1 MMKPYRLSLLL
12 AATTALGACSLAPS
26 YHRPESAP
34 AAATFKADPGWVPAA
49 PADDAP
55 KGAWWTLF
63 ADPQLDALEAK
74 VAVTNQSVA
83 AARAA
88 LAQARAVLRADVAAL
103 LPVAGVSGSNT
114 RSSTLVTGSPTTRS
128 WTAGASASWVPDL
141 WGKLANTTR
150 AAKAQAQAS
159 EASLANATLAAQAS
173 LANAWFQLRGVDAQA
188 ALLDET
194 VAGYERSVTIA
205 RNKFA
210 AGLVS
215 AADVESASATL
226 ANARAARAD
235 LARQRAALEN
245 AIAVLV
251 GANPSTFT
259 LASAPWQPQVPEVPA
274 VLSASLVQR
283 RPDVAAAERL
293 VAAANAQIG
302 VQRAAFFPD
311 LSLTASLG
319 STAGTSAALFG
330 AANSLWSLGASSALT
345 VLDFGARRAR
355 VAQARASYDG
365 AVASYRQAVL
375 TAFQEVENTLAA
387 TTAYRAEAADYQRS
401 ATAATRAE
409 AIVRNQY
416 AAGTADYT
424 AVAAAQAQASNAR
437 TAAIQ
442 NTVNRQN
449 AAVGLIEAIGGHW

>member
-1 MMKPYRLSLLL
+1 MMKPFRLSLLL

-26 YHRPESAP
+26 YHRPDSAP
-34 AAATFKADPGWVPAA
+34 AATAFKADPGWVPAA

-74 VAVTNQSVA
+74 VAVTNQNVA

-88 LAQARAVLRADVAAL
+88 LAQARAVLRADVAGL

-114 RSSTLVTGSPTTRS
+114 RSSTLVAGSPTTRS

-173 LANAWFQLRGVDAQA
+173 LANAWFQLRGIDAQA

-194 VAGYERSVTIA
+194 VAGYERSVTIS

-215 AADVESASATL
+215 AADVESASATF

-259 LASAPWQPQVPEVPA
+259 LTPAPWQPQVPEVPA

-387 TTAYRAEAADYQRS
+387 TTAYRAEA
-401 ATAATRAE
+401 
-409 AIVRNQY
+409 IVRNQY

-424 AVAAAQAQASNAR
+424 AVAAAQAQAYNAR

>member
-1 MMKPYRLSLLL
+1 MMKPLHLTLLL
-12 AATTALGACSLAPS
+12 AATTALGACSLAPT
-26 YHRPESAP
+26 YHRPDSAP
-34 AAATFKADPGWVPAA
+34 AAAMFKADPGWVPAA

-55 KGAWWTLF
+55 KGAWWALF

-74 VAVTNQSVA
+74 VAVTNQNVA
-83 AARAA
+83 GARAA

-103 LPVAGVSGSNT
+103 LPVAGVSGSTT

-173 LANAWFQLRGVDAQA
+173 LADAWFQLRGVDAQA

-194 VAGYERSVTIA
+194 VAGYERSVTIS

-215 AADVESASATL
+215 ATDVESASATL
-226 ANARAARAD
+226 ANTRAARAD

-259 LASAPWQPQVPEVPA
+259 LTPAPWQPQVPEVPA

-311 LSLTASLG
+311 LTLTGSLG

-365 AVASYRQAVL
+365 TVASYRQAVL

-387 TTAYRAEAADYQRS
+387 TTAYRVEAADYQRS

-424 AVAAAQAQASNAR
+424 AVAAAQAQAYNAR

-442 NTVNRQN
+442 NTVNRQT

>member
-1 MMKPYRLSLLL
+1 MTKPLRPALLL
-12 AATTALGACSLAPS
+12 GATLALGACSLAPA
-26 YHRPESAP
+26 YHRPDNAPP
-34 AAATFKADPGWVPAA
+34 AAQFKADPGWVPAA

-55 KGAWWTLF
+55 KGPWWTLF
-63 ADPQLDALEAK
+63 GDPALDALEAK
-74 VAVTNQSVA
+74 VAVTNQNVA

-88 LAQARAVLRADVAAL
+88 LAQARALLRADVAAL
-103 LPVAGVSGSNT
+103 LPVAGVSGSTTGT
-114 RSSTLVTGSPTTRS
+114 RTLVAGSPTTRS

-141 WGKLANTTR
+141 WGRLANTAR

-159 EASLANATLAAQAS
+159 EATLANATLTAQAS
-173 LANAWFQLRGVDAQA
+173 LASAYFQLRGLDAQA
-188 ALLDET
+188 VLLDET
-194 VAGYERSVTIA
+194 LAGYERSLTVS

-226 ANARAARAD
+226 ANARAARRD

-259 LASAPWQPQVPEVPA
+259 LAAAPWQPNVPEVPA
-274 VLSASLVQR
+274 VLPASLVQR
-283 RPDVAAAERL
+283 RPDVAAAERA

-311 LSLTASLG
+311 LTLTSTLG

-345 VLDFGARRAR
+345 VIDFGARRAR
-355 VAQARASYDG
+355 VAQARAGYDG

-387 TTAYRAEAADYQRS
+387 NSAYRAEAGDYQRS
-401 ATAATRAE
+401 AEAAIRAE
-409 AIVRNQY
+409 TIVRNQY
-416 AAGTADYT
+416 VAGSADYT
-424 AVAAAQAQASNAR
+424 AVASAQAQAYNAR

-442 NTVNRQN
+442 NMVNRQST
-449 AAVGLIEAIGGHW
+449 AVSLIEAIGGHW